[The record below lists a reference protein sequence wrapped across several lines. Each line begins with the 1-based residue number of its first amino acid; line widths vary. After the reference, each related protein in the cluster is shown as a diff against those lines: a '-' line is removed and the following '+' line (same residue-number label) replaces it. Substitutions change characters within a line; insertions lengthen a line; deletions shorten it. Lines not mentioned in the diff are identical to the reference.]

1 MLATDHENGTL
12 SLIEELEAFYDTS
25 QPSGADTAQIMGRP
39 PFSAMD
45 LAVAS
50 KTPEQCTE
58 G

>member
-1 MLATDHENGTL
+1 MLLNDHENGTI
-12 SLIEELEAFYDTS
+12 SLIEIRAFYDTS